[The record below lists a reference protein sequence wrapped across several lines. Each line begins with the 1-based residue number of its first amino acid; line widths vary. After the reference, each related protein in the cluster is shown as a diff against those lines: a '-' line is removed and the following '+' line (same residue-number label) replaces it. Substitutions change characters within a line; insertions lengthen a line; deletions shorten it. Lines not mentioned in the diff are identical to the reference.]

1 MFLCTVINKILQYK
15 YNFFFNPLMQLM
27 LISVYVFSQKL
38 SQIAH
43 LKQLDQ
49 YYCNLINKTLTQG
62 VDLKPNSWDY
72 PDMYH

>member
-15 YNFFFNPLMQLM
+15 FFFFFNP

-38 SQIAH
+38 LQIAH

-49 YYCNLINKTLTQG
+49 YYCNLINKTLTQS
-62 VDLKPNSWDY
+62 VDLKPNSWVY